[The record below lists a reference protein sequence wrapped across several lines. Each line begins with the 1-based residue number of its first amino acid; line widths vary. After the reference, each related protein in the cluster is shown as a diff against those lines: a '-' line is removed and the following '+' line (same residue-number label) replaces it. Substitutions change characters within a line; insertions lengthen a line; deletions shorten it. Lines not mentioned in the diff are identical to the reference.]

1 MVRPAYYS
9 FKVNT
14 KSQGSRSHIHWE
26 AEDDFD
32 PDATDAVEDLKKHQF
47 LDLHFASAFV
57 KCKLQQSLLSPPGPS
72 ASTLVRLFGPDCPD
86 HFESPKPNGV
96 RCQYSGYISFY
107 LFLRSALQ
115 FITPLPSFMV
125 DPTSPLSALANLS
138 ADSLSKTLMCFF
150 IGHFIWTLLEYIF
163 NRFVDY
169 YLPNKPIFTL
179 TTLAARCASLRADG
193 SAPPYHATSPVCN
206 IRMAYDLSCQQDILF
221 TGREWHKYRGR
232 LLCPLRLHALRVK
245 LYTTAGG
252 FEGNEEIP
260 SRSPVPLPK
269 LQPRRFGVTSK
280 FWDIVFNTVLPV

>member
-1 MVRPAYYS
+1 MEDKPEHGRSDSAYDMLDEYAIGRLGCRENIVR
-9 FKVNT
+9 N
-14 KSQGSRSHIHWE
+14 GSRSHIHWE

-57 KCKLQQSLLSPPGPS
+57 KCKLQ
-72 ASTLVRLFGPDCPD
+72 
-86 HFESPKPNGV
+86 SPKPNGV

-179 TTLAARCASLRADG
+179 TTLAARLHLIMPPLLFAILEWPMTCLANKISSLPVANGINIGGVYYVLYDCMHYALNYTQLLADLKEMKK
-193 SAPPYHATSPVCN
+193 YHLAHRYHYQN
-206 IRMAYDLSCQQDILF
+206 FNL
-221 TGREWHKYRGR
+221 
-232 LLCPLRLHALRVK
+232 
-245 LYTTAGG
+245 
-252 FEGNEEIP
+252 EG
-260 SRSPVPLPK
+260 
-269 LQPRRFGVTSK
+269 K